1 MFGQA
6 SGPRKALWLL
16 FNAAVVLF
24 FGGLHQAGVARALVD
39 LGTGTPSLA
48 AATGTDGPAVVMF
61 FHTYHLR
68 NRSIRAGILNWLR
81 FTYDFEI
88 GSSVT

>member
-6 SGPRKALWLL
+6 SWRAPASDGGWRRRRALWLL

-61 FHTYHLR
+61 FHTYQLR
-68 NRSIRAGILNWLR
+68 NIIITTGIQN
-81 FTYDFEI
+81 
-88 GSSVT
+88 